1 MKDVVQSCESSK
13 SLPYLRAN
21 TLACHN
27 FMDAGGR
34 NKNPGAGDT
43 DFVTH
48 GNIGLCAS
56 SVGPLFHKGGP
67 GNTFTGSRAES
78 QKRNRERREPE
89 TFYDFSSLNLV

>member
-27 FMDAGGR
+27 FVDAGGR

-43 DFVTH
+43 DFVTR

-67 GNTFTGSRAES
+67 GDTLTGSRAEEEARA
-78 QKRNRERREPE
+78 KGTRN
-89 TFYDFSSLNLV
+89 LL